1 MPLYFVLMVIF
12 TVGEVFNT
20 LGNQPYMTRRMPST
34 HWGRVNSFIYT
45 VSGAFSACGNILI
58 GKIVDNSGYD
68 RAWLAVG
75 IFGVATIVL
84 AVTLN
89 IMDKKQFHLLYEKK
103 EGKAEG

>member
-1 MPLYFVLMVIF
+1 MVIF

-45 VSGAFSACGNILI
+45 VSGAFSAIGNVWIGNI
-58 GKIVDNSGYD
+58 VDRRGYD
-68 RAWLAVG
+68 SAWLAVG
-75 IFGVATIVL
+75 VFGVATIAL

-89 IMDKKQFHLLYEKK
+89 MVDRKQFYLLYEKDSSI
-103 EGKAEG
+103 